1 MSNNITKIIMKKLY
15 EKGLILVGDE
25 FNDDWKSTTYLLYEK
40 CNIVPTGDYKYL
52 TIEDIEELMDYLGND
67 TAKPFYRNFPQSVVE
82 MPEYLLMLDQIITY
96 VAVYGPDSDK
106 LDDDYKNKTFSHSI
120 FEGNETEKD
129 EVAVYKAGAT
139 KKRFKCI
146 KIDDAYTIL
155 RNIITEL
162 LETTRPWSESDIDFI
177 RSSIACG
184 VIDRAFLISSKI
196 NSKTNLAK
204 LYVSLNIEELAD
216 KFTLINQ
223 VLEVVYYLEMAS
235 GIYGSPTKKYV
246 MKHLTFNTSTGKRIR
261 SLLERVLEN
270 RYSDKLNVAAQE
282 MAEKRDVWIGLLNRI
297 HVGGKKSSDLLNSVN
312 NLIRLKGKDK
322 VRSIESTFYDM
333 LNDNNI
339 STYYACNEYVNLKGP
354 VALLRKIAFVAS
366 KCDSFDEYL
375 SILDLTI
382 PKIRSTQILWQLL
395 KVSNR
400 LSDHENRVFNYVTD
414 NRLVTFTEDDEKYTR
429 RTTVMRKIYVTYL
442 KDRIVSQLKKLYK
455 ESGTLGKVFVH
466 NPDKLSNVGLTLSTA
481 TSSNTL
487 NFVPTGTKIDIPK
500 DKIIRA
506 FTSWRAV
513 DDLDICAKLI
523 HEDGEE
529 VNVYFNNAR
538 TYKDDGILFSG
549 DETRGFE
556 GGVEYFDVDINKLR
570 ESGYKY
576 MTIVSIIFSTKE
588 GEPYKFDEV
597 EAYGGY
603 MLRDNWFDHVDK
615 KHIEE
620 ARHKCIYDIKT
631 VSQRHE
637 LTGNTNANAMFCIDL
652 ENNQIIWLNLP
663 LFVRGNVIN
672 QFRGDFVKPYIDS
685 VYDVNMLTFAEIS
698 SDEIIAD
705 PKDADTIITSD
716 NFFTQKELNT
726 MGFELLEDFNPV
738 IIRPTDYEKV
748 LSFTDRTLD

>member
-1 MSNNITKIIMKKLY
+1 MSKKLTKIIMEKLY

-25 FNDDWKSTTYLLYEK
+25 LNDDWKSTTYLLYEK

-52 TIEDIEELMDYLGND
+52 TIEDIEKLMDYLGND

-106 LDDDYKNKTFSHSI
+106 LDDDYKNETFSHSI
-120 FEGNETEKD
+120 FEGNETEKV
-129 EVAVYKAGAT
+129 EVDVYKAGAT

-184 VIDRAFLISSKI
+184 VIDKDFLISSKI

-216 KFTLINQ
+216 KITLINQ
-223 VLEVVYYLEMAS
+223 VLDVVYYEEMTS
-235 GIYGSPTKKYV
+235 SIGCGSSSKKYV
-246 MKHLTFNTSTGKRIR
+246 MKHLTFNTSTGKKIR
-261 SLLERVLEN
+261 SLIERVLEN
-270 RYSDKLNVAAQE
+270 RYSNKINVAAQE
-282 MAEKRDVWIGLLNRI
+282 MAEKRSVWIGLLNRI
-297 HVGGKKSSDLLNSVN
+297 HVGGKKSSDLLNTVN
-312 NLIRLKGKDK
+312 NLIRLKGENKI
-322 VRSIESTFYDM
+322 RSIESTFYDM
-333 LNDNNI
+333 INDNNI
-339 STYYACNEYVNLKGP
+339 STYHTCNEYLNLKGP
-354 VALLRKIAFVAS
+354 VALLRKIAFVAT

-395 KVSNR
+395 KVSNK
-400 LSDHENRVFNYVTD
+400 LSNNENRVFNYVTD
-414 NRLVTFTEDDEKYTR
+414 NRLVTFTEDDEKYMR
-429 RTTVMRKIYVTYL
+429 RTTRMRRVHVTYL
-442 KDRIVSQLKKLYK
+442 KDRLVNQLRKLYK

-466 NPDKLSNVGLTLSTA
+466 NPDKLSNIGLTLSAA

-513 DDLDICAKLI
+513 NDLDICAKLI

-529 VNVYFNNAR
+529 SNVYFNNAR
-538 TYKDDGILFSG
+538 SYKDDGILFSG
-549 DETRGFE
+549 DETRGFN
-556 GGVEYFDVDINKLR
+556 GGVEYFDIDINKLR

-576 MTIVSIIFSTKE
+576 MTVISIIFTTKG
-588 GEPYKFDEV
+588 GELYKFDEV

-603 MLRDNWFDHVDK
+603 MLRDNLLENRCR
-615 KHIEE
+615 EE
-620 ARHKCIYDIKT
+620 VRYECIYDIKT
-631 VSQRHE
+631 VSQRHS
-637 LTGNTNANAMFCIDL
+637 LTGNTNANAMFCIDI

-685 VYDVNMLTFAEIS
+685 VSDVNMLTFAETS
-698 SDEIIAD
+698 SDEIVAD
-705 PKDADTIITSD
+705 PKDADTIITYD

-726 MGFELLEDFNPV
+726 MGFELPEDFNPE
-738 IIRPTDYEKV
+738 ILRPADYEKV